1 MSTSSSETVPSPAA
15 VDPHRWCYV
24 KSPHLPSKQRRNR
37 PISKEEEEQNFFTDG
52 SKESTPRRT
61 PTPDPAGLTEEDAN
75 TMLEEEDFRALPR
88 LADEL
93 ADERRRLYD
102 LRQQN
107 ALLAPGSPA
116 KPDPND
122 DKSSSRS
129 FVAIVPRSRSN
140 QGNRTEPTTSRK
152 SKMLN
157 LLTSHRTNQTT
168 TLRTQSRAFFKSVSA
183 TNVKDSLHSL
193 LHPQM
198 SEDPKSASVRSSWFK
213 NTSLSPDN
221 CVTLRAETIDC
232 YIHAATMNS
241 SRSEFQSNLE
251 HNVKIEPRAGA
262 PFAAHNEALSKIPA
276 NLAQLGIHRSRKLL
290 PVLFL
295 VNTNI
300 SQPLATQRISAPGQ
314 WS

>member
-1 MSTSSSETVPSPAA
+1 MSTSSLETVPLPAA
-15 VDPHRWCYV
+15 VDPNRWCYL
-24 KSPHLPSKQRRNR
+24 KSPHLTSKHRRNR
-37 PISKEEEEQNFFTDG
+37 PTSNEEEEQNFFTDG

-183 TNVKDSLHSL
+183 TKVKDS
-193 LHPQM
+193 
-198 SEDPKSASVRSSWFK
+198 
-213 NTSLSPDN
+213 
-221 CVTLRAETIDC
+221 AETIDC

-262 PFAAHNEALSKIPA
+262 PFAAHIEALSKIPA

>member
-1 MSTSSSETVPSPAA
+1 
-15 VDPHRWCYV
+15 
-24 KSPHLPSKQRRNR
+24 
-37 PISKEEEEQNFFTDG
+37 
-52 SKESTPRRT
+52 
-61 PTPDPAGLTEEDAN
+61 
-75 TMLEEEDFRALPR
+75 MLEEEDFRALPR

-183 TNVKDSLHSL
+183 TKVKDSLHSL
-193 LHPQM
+193 LHPQ
-198 SEDPKSASVRSSWFK
+198 SSNK
-213 NTSLSPDN
+213 RNSQTSMDSGVIITSL
-221 CVTLRAETIDC
+221 R
-232 YIHAATMNS
+232 
-241 SRSEFQSNLE
+241 R
-251 HNVKIEPRAGA
+251 
-262 PFAAHNEALSKIPA
+262 
-276 NLAQLGIHRSRKLL
+276 
-290 PVLFL
+290 
-295 VNTNI
+295 
-300 SQPLATQRISAPGQ
+300 
-314 WS
+314 